1 MMDFSVNKYS
11 RVTPVR
17 SPVMAPAVAPSLGSS
32 VAPGDS
38 ASTNKPT
45 STFRDTYVEI
55 DSLALIKALKH
66 CKDNY
71 PVPVNGQLL
80 GLDVGDKLEVTNCL
94 PYPQKRDIY
103 NSLNRDSNTTNL
115 TEKEL
120 EERADDEFVK
130 YQDKMIDLLHDIRVD
145 CFAIGWYQT
154 LHFGDVQSKEVID
167 NLVIYQ
173 EAVDKAIMLGFDPM
187 SSTGEISFKAYRA
200 SDQLL
205 ELYHS
210 SNGDITNF
218 NSLKGTQILVEVPI
232 VVKNSILS
240 ECFLSQYVFD
250 NPAQNVSVFDILDAD
265 HNKYLA
271 HNLEFI
277 SHSLEALSDNQEK
290 FFRYQRELAKL
301 THQHKQLVERRRL
314 ENEQG
319 RLKGE
324 PILPMPELD
333 LSSLKKVEKPSQL
346 STIVMSNECTTHTK
360 DVSALCFDNIAKM
373 SLLFHRLSTN
383 SEHR

>member
-1 MMDFSVNKYS
+1 MDFHANTNS
-11 RVTPVR
+11 RSMVGR
-17 SPVMAPAVAPSLGSS
+17 SINSLSPDSS
-32 VAPGDS
+32 SDPKTQS
-38 ASTNKPT
+38 S
-45 STFRDTYVEI
+45 FRHTYVEI

-80 GLDVGDKLEVTNCL
+80 GLDVGDKLEVTNCF

-103 NSLNRDSNTTNL
+103 SALSREKSITNL

-120 EERADDEFVK
+120 EEKADEEFVK
-130 YQDKMIDLLHDIRVD
+130 YQDKMTDLLHDIHVD

-205 ELYHS
+205 EVYHS
-210 SNGDITNF
+210 NPGDVKNF
-218 NSLKGTQILVEVPI
+218 SSLKGMEILVEVPI
-232 VVKNSILS
+232 VIKNSILS

-250 NPAQNVSVFDILDAD
+250 SPSQNVSVFDILDAD
-265 HNKYLA
+265 HNKHLS
-271 HNLEFI
+271 HNLEVL
-277 SHSLEALSDNQEK
+277 SQSLEALSENQEK
-290 FFRYQRELAKL
+290 FIRYQREHTKL
-301 THQHKQLVERRRL
+301 IQQHKQLIERRRL

-319 RLKGE
+319 KLKGE
-324 PILPMPELD
+324 PMLPMPELD
-333 LSSLKKVEKPSQL
+333 LSALKKVDKPSQL
-346 STIVMSNECTTHTK
+346 STIIMSNECATHTK
-360 DVSALCFDNIAKM
+360 NVSALCFDNIAKM
-373 SLLFHRLSTN
+373 SLLYHKISANHRSM
-383 SEHR
+383 